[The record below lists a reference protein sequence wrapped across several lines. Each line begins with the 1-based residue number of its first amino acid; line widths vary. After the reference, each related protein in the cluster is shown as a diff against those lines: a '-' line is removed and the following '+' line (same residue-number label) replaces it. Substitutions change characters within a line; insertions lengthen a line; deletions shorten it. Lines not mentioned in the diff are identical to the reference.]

1 MALLK
6 GLEFLEAIGCNS
18 ITIECDSLELIQ
30 ACIRQVEVWSLY
42 TAILANC
49 FPKISIMSDVS
60 FVHCL
65 RDANVVAHQLAKYAY
80 RTKDI
85 LV

>member
-6 GLEFLEAIGCNS
+6 GLEFLKAIGCNS
-18 ITIECDSLELIQ
+18 ITIKSYSLELIQ
-30 ACIRQVEVWSLY
+30 ACTGQVEVWSPY

-49 FPKISIMSDVS
+49 FLKISSMSDVS

-65 RDANVVAHQLAKYAY
+65 RDGS
-80 RTKDI
+80 T
-85 LV
+85 

>member
-1 MALLK
+1 VALLK
-6 GLEFLEAIGCNS
+6 VLEFLEAIGCNL
-18 ITIECDSLELIQ
+18 ITIISYSLELIQ
-30 ACIRQVEVWSLY
+30 ACTGQVEVWSPY

-49 FPKISIMSDVS
+49 FLKISSMSDVS